1 MNPSTLFLGGT
12 ALLLAILLGG
22 GRSVVAGTEA
32 PATIDAGENLAIRS
46 LQRTGRTARA
56 EPVAMPQRDPFAGE
70 TPAAVSSEP
79 QVFAPAFTQV
89 PVAPAF
95 PDFRVIG
102 KQQDDTGW
110 AVFIGEPGKQGQV
123 WVVREGES
131 FNDGFKVSKLAPP
144 LLVIK
149 RMRGRQSRTFDIGK
163 DDIEE

>member
-12 ALLLAILLGG
+12 ALLLAVLLGG

-32 PATIDAGENLAIRS
+32 PATIDAGENLSIRS
-46 LQRTGRTARA
+46 LQRAGRTPRA
-56 EPVAMPQRDPFAGE
+56 EPVGIPLRDPFAGE
-70 TPAAVSSEP
+70 TPLAASSEP
-79 QVFAPAFTQV
+79 PTFAPVHAAL
-89 PVAPAF
+89 PVVPAF

-149 RMRGRQSRTFDIGK
+149 RLRGRQSRTFDIGK
-163 DDIEE
+163 DEIEE